1 MFLSFV
7 GPVELDHESLSVVS
21 CCMMVGGGIDSMV
34 ISLFGSNGLL
44 TLPIIGA
51 VVRGRLS
58 PVARLL
64 LSEPALK
71 MPLPQPDRPPPFP
84 LAAPTAV
91 AGRPATAASLARGY
105 SEGMMHCFVR
115 DSEDFV
121 RSASCEGVFVL
132 FLYVP
137 TDPADHCFELPLCC
151 LVRVPLLV
159 YISWWLEVFAPFF
172 EVGQSVFE
180 YDVSADHHTRT
191 V

>member
-1 MFLSFV
+1 MLLSFV
-7 GPVELDHESLSVVS
+7 GPVDLDHESLSIVS
-21 CCMMVGGGIDSMV
+21 CCMMVGGVIDSMV
-34 ISLFGSNGLL
+34 TLLFCSNGLL
-44 TLPIIGA
+44 ALPMIGV

-71 MPLPQPDRPPPFP
+71 MPLPKPDRPPPFP

-105 SEGMMHCFVR
+105 SEGMMHCFIR
-115 DSEDFV
+115 DGEDFV
-121 RSASCEGVFVL
+121 RSASREGVFVL
-132 FLYVP
+132 YLYAP
-137 TDPADHCFELPLCC
+137 IDPADHCLELPLCC
-151 LVRVPLLV
+151 LVRLPLLV
-159 YISWWLEVFAPFF
+159 YISWWSEVLAPFV
-172 EVGQSVFE
+172 EVGRSVFE